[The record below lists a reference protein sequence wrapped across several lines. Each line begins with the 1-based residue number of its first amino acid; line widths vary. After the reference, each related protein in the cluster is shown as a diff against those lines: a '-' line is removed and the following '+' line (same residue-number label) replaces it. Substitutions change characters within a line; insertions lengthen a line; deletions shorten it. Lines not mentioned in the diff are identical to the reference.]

1 MADTNQTNT
10 AATNVAVNSA
20 ANSVKTS
27 VVLKTLEELGEL
39 YANNMKTLSNQF
51 VLYVLDRDLT
61 NAGHPSN
68 MSADYSTSKGRLL
81 PEDIMKQAGYDETS
95 IKAVSKTL
103 ETYRE
108 TLLTG
113 GIKALYENTAA
124 TIAKNAGKLSLAAP
138 VVKSINIMADYQQAS
153 EKVQPYVDKKLMSA
167 EAARDYAAAI
177 TEGKLEQ
184 NLSFGLSHEYSNF
197 RLGQWVKN
205 YPEISDRVMQEL
217 GLGGVRELQHQLSG
231 KAPEA

>member
-1 MADTNQTNT
+1 MTDTNKTNT
-10 AATNVAVNSA
+10 AATNVAANSA
-20 ANSVKTS
+20 KTS
-27 VVLKTLEELGEL
+27 IVLKTLEELGEL
-39 YANNMKTLSNQF
+39 YANSMKTLSNQF

-68 MSADYSTSKGRLL
+68 MSADYSKSKGLLL

-103 ETYRE
+103 ETYRA

-138 VVKSINIMADYQQAS
+138 VINFSHMTADYNQAM
-153 EKVQPYVDKKLMSA
+153 ERVQPYVDKKQMDT
-167 EAARDYAAAI
+167 EAAREYAVIIA
-177 TEGKLEQ
+177 GRQQEQ
-184 NLSFGLSHEYSNF
+184 NMTFGLSHEYGDF

-205 YPEISDRVMQEL
+205 YPEISDKVMQEL
-217 GLGGVRELQHQLSG
+217 GLGEVRQMQNLLAG